1 MVGCSGGTGTD
12 REEKENSQVEVG
24 EDRWKTLKSDF
35 PSRRENSYPAPF
47 AVGLGVYDRAR
58 IKRGRYFLPGNISVS
73 PKKPRGRINQPR
85 YFSLPFFSLFFPT
98 CSAHVQ
104 TLFDALSAS
113 LPATRHTYLLFLSL
127 LFPPSLSSRLV
138 DKFIPNLY
146 FYVRPNEYIYI
157 CMYLWSKRFYLLR
170 YYIAILKVSRTFFLS
185 HLFEPKFESFE
196 LQTLLHGIHN

>member
-146 FYVRPNEYIYI
+146 FYVRPNEYIYMYVCIFGRNVFI
-157 CMYLWSKRFYLLR
+157 CCDITSR
-170 YYIAILKVSRTFFLS
+170 Y
-185 HLFEPKFESFE
+185 
-196 LQTLLHGIHN
+196 